1 MEKENGTNYLPWRI
15 DHRRCA
21 LLVID
26 MQNDFLKPGGA
37 LYVNDRSVQI
47 VPRVNR
53 IIAECRKLGIPVIY
67 TQAQLK
73 DEFDISPLEVS
84 YQPLLREKGL
94 RPGTWGYELIE
105 EITPLPGEHIIV
117 KHRYDA
123 FYNTILELLL
133 NNVRGLGV
141 VDTVI
146 IVGTLTNVC
155 CESTARSAFIRDYK
169 VVFISDANGTFD
181 EAAHQATLNNI
192 RRFFGRVLTTEELLT
207 ALNEGEE
214 DRIPYIS

>member
-1 MEKENGTNYLPWRI
+1 MPNIK
-15 DHRRCA
+15 
-21 LLVID
+21 
-26 MQNDFLKPGGA
+26 
-37 LYVNDRSVQI
+37 
-47 VPRVNR
+47 R

-73 DEFDISPLEVS
+73 DEFKISPLEAS
-84 YQPLLREKGL
+84 YQPLLLEKGL
-94 RPGTWGYELIE
+94 RPGTFGYEIIA

-123 FYNTILELLL
+123 FYNTNLELLL

-146 IVGTLTNVC
+146 ITGTLTNVC
-155 CESTARSAFIRDYK
+155 CESTARSAFMRDYK
-169 VVFISDANGTFD
+169 VVFVSDANGTFD

-192 RRFFGRVLTTEELLT
+192 RRFFGRVLTTQELIT

-214 DRIPYIS
+214 DKIPYVR